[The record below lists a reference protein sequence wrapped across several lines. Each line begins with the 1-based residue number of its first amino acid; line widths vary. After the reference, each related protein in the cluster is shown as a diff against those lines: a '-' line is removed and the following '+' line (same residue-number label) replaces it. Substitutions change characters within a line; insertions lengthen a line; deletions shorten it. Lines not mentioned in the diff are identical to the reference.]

1 MENNTWRK
9 SSQFLMPAKKTE
21 EAQNKYRI
29 YPAHTLGE
37 GKIAYGFESLTAEIQ
52 QHKTI
57 IIDGYIG
64 VFFEDFRKHL
74 QHYFDDKGLQVNWFN
89 VAKALKPEDEIDAM
103 IAPFLGGNDPLF
115 GTRTTLSLAD
125 FFDAE
130 KLTGF
135 QPDES
140 ADLNIVYGTGAALAG
155 IKGKLM
161 YIDLPKNELQF
172 RARAKSVTNLG
183 ASQPNEIK
191 PMYKRFYFVD
201 WVVLN
206 KHKREILSEIE
217 WMVDGQ
223 RPEEVTWMKGH
234 DLREGLLQL
243 SRNVFRVRPWFEP
256 GAWGGNWSLNHI
268 DGLNKEVPNYA
279 WSFELIVPENGL
291 VFESSG
297 HLLEVSFDWL
307 MFQEAP
313 AVLGEAYQ
321 RFGTEFPIRFDFLD
335 TFDGGNLSIQCHPT
349 KRYTQMQ
356 FNENFTQ
363 EETYYILDAKEDA
376 VVYLGFRD
384 DVQPGKFEKTLIESY
399 TDNKPVEITEY
410 VQKLP
415 SKKHD
420 LFLIPPGTIHGS
432 GKNNLVL
439 EISSTPYIFTFKMYD
454 WLRLDLDGKPRPL
467 NIQRGMDNL
476 CFGRKGDYVTEKLI
490 SKPALLKEGNGWQ
503 LFHLPT
509 HKKHLYDV
517 HRIHLETE
525 IEVETNNKCH
535 VLSLVEGESIK
546 IETENGTIQQ
556 FFFAETFVIPAA
568 AGSYKILNESGKSCM
583 VVKAF
588 VK

>member
-21 EAQNKYRI
+21 EVQKKYRI
-29 YPAHTLGE
+29 YPVHPLGE
-37 GKIAYGFESLTAEIQ
+37 GKITYGFESLAAEIQ

-74 QHYFDDKGLQVNWFN
+74 QHYFDDNGINVNWLN
-89 VAKALKPEDEIDAM
+89 VATALKPEKEIDTM

-130 KLTGF
+130 KLAGF

-155 IKGKLM
+155 IEGKLM

-172 RARAKSVTNLG
+172 RARAKSFTNLG
-183 ASQPNEIK
+183 ASQPDEIK

-201 WVVLN
+201 WIVLN
-206 KHKREILSEIE
+206 KHKQEILSEMD

-223 RPEEVTWMKGH
+223 RPEEITWMKGSN
-234 DLREGLLQL
+234 LREGLLQL

-268 DGLNKEVPNYA
+268 DGLNKDVPNYA

-297 HLLEVSFDWL
+297 YLLEVSFDWL

-349 KRYTQMQ
+349 EHYTQMH

-376 VVYLGFRD
+376 EVYLGFRD

-410 VQKLP
+410 VQRLP

-525 IEVETNNKCH
+525 IKVETQNKCH

-546 IETENGTIQQ
+546 IETENGTTQR
-556 FFFAETFVIPAA
+556 FYFGETFVIPAA
-568 AGSYKILNESGKSCM
+568 AGSYKIVNETGKSCM
-583 VVKAF
+583 VLKLL
-588 VK
+588 